1 MIYTYVV
8 TLKNQNTRS
17 IDLLGILISVI
28 SLSFFLR
35 ELMIGSSAAL
45 AAGIGI
51 LGMLLFL
58 TLNYFD
64 LKKGKKVYYAK
75 PLLIAALVWMKMPY
89 MNILSIVFI
98 ALALL
103 EYQAKYAV
111 EIGFSEQEIVIN
123 AIIKKRYPWSA
134 FTNVVLKDG
143 LLTMDFANNKLLQK
157 EVLDQEDDD
166 AEEDEFNDWCEEQLS
181 LNIPKQQ

>member
-1 MIYTYVV
+1 MIYNYVV
-8 TLKNQNTRS
+8 TLKNQHTRS
-17 IDLLGILISVI
+17 LDLLGILISVV

-35 ELMIGSSAAL
+35 ELIIGSSAAL
-45 AAGIGI
+45 AAGMGI
-51 LGMLLFL
+51 LGILLFL

-75 PLLIAALVWMKMPY
+75 PMLIAALVWMKMPY

-111 EIGFSEQEIVIN
+111 EIGFSETEIVIN
-123 AIIKKRYPWSA
+123 AIIKKRYPWTA
-134 FTNVVLKDG
+134 FSNVVLKDG
-143 LLTMDFANNKLLQK
+143 LLTMDFTNNKLLQK

-166 AEEDEFNDWCEEQLS
+166 AEEDEFNDWCKEQIS
-181 LNIPKQQ
+181 KQVLNQS